1 MSLSDKINMLVSRYV
16 RRQVPNLNPDFLP
29 NYLQEELREVEAS
42 IRSLSD
48 ASLQV
53 ADSEPASPRKGMVR
67 YAIAPWDPLSDGTQ
81 GLVVYNGTAWAS
93 IGGAPAFSTAGLTY
107 NDF

>member
-48 ASLQV
+48 ASVQV
-53 ADSEPASPRKGMVR
+53 ADRAPDSPRKGMVR
-67 YAIAPWDPLSDGTQ
+67 YAISPWDPLSDGTQ

-93 IGGAPAFSTAGLTY
+93 IGGSTTFSTAGLTY